1 MRQSDR
7 IDVVFGLCFLPSR
20 NEGFEMKADKGKSEP
35 ALVSDE
41 KRLESLSCGAARA
54 GKFKTSP
61 DAAARIFR
69 YLFRKPDTQKEG
81 TR

>member
-1 MRQSDR
+1 M
-7 IDVVFGLCFLPSR
+7 VFGLCFLLSR

-81 TR
+81 AR